1 MIQVAHD
8 AIAHYLGKGLSKDV
22 AVGIAAVLYAESLL
36 KPGSQ
41 GAQTTETPGALN
53 PSGAYGIASWNG
65 PRQKAL
71 ADFAS
76 HYSRDPADINTQLDF
91 VLTEAANSYPKFWA
105 AIISPASHYLD
116 VIEVMVETYE
126 IPADKP
132 AEIARA
138 TTYAKDFIGYD
149 FAPVAAPAPAPAPA
163 PIAPAPVPAP
173 APVLSTSV
181 VLDKATLA
189 FVMKL
194 LTTLQGD

>member
-22 AVGIAAVLYAESLL
+22 AVGLCAVLYAESLL

-41 GAQTTETPGALN
+41 GAQSTETPGALN
-53 PSGAYGIASWNG
+53 PSGAFGIASWNG
-65 PRQKAL
+65 PRQKDL
-71 ADFAS
+71 ATFATR
-76 HYSRDPADINTQLDF
+76 YSRDPADINTQLDF
-91 VLTEAANSYPKFWA
+91 VLTEAANGYPKLWA

-116 VIEVMVETYE
+116 VIEVMVDTYE

-132 AEIARA
+132 AEVARA
-138 TTYAKDFIGYD
+138 TTYAKDFVGYD
-149 FAPVAAPAPAPAPA
+149 FATAPVIAPAPAPVAPA
-163 PIAPAPVPAP
+163 PAPAP